1 MSRVVHK
8 IMRTVKVSKFG
19 GPEVLKV
26 ETGVPVPKPGDN
38 ELLIKVKATG
48 VNPVDTYIRNGTYS
62 RVPDLPYTPG
72 DDSAGVVEAVGVGVT
87 GFKIGDR
94 VMTVRSLTG
103 TYADYHKADPSFVA
117 QLDSKLSFQ
126 EGACVGIPYYTAYKA
141 LYFRA
146 KATPGESV
154 LIHGASGAVG
164 VAAIQLSKALGLT
177 VYGTAGTKEGVD
189 MVKAQGAD
197 HVFNHRL
204 EGYQGD
210 IMKATNGAGVD
221 VILEMLANVNLQSD
235 LTMLKFQGRVVIIG
249 CRGSIEIN
257 PRLTM
262 GKELSILGVAL
273 MTSTPAEWKTMHAAI
288 EAGQRG
294 GWVKPCVGRV
304 YSLEEAATAQNDVIN
319 NTGTMGNLVLDNSM

>member
-1 MSRVVHK
+1 MSRIINR
-8 IMRTVKVSKFG
+8 IMRAVRVSKFG
-19 GPEVLKV
+19 GPEVLKIESEV
-26 ETGVPVPKPGDN
+26 PIPVPSEN
-38 ELLIKVKATG
+38 EVLIKVEATG

-72 DDSAGVVEAVGVGVT
+72 DDSAGVVEAVGSKVS

-103 TYADYHKADPSFVA
+103 TYADYHKADPSFVSH
-117 QLDSKLSFQ
+117 LDSKLSFH
-126 EGACVGIPYYTAYKA
+126 EGACIGIPYYTAYKS
-141 LYFRA
+141 LYFKA
-146 KATPGESV
+146 KAIPGESV

-177 VYGTAGTKEGVD
+177 VYGTAGTEQGMALVRS
-189 MVKAQGAD
+189 QGAD
-197 HVFNHRL
+197 HVFNHRSP
-204 EGYQGD
+204 GYQED
-210 IMKATNGAGVD
+210 IMKLTDGEGVD

-235 LTMLKFQGRVVIIG
+235 LTMMKFKGRVVVIG

-273 MTSTPAEWKTMHAAI
+273 MTSTDADWKVMHAAI

-294 GWVKPCVGRV
+294 GWVKPCVGQV
-304 YSLEEAATAQNDVIN
+304 YPLSKAAQAQNDVIN
-319 NTGTMGNLVLDNSM
+319 NSGTLGNLVLDTSK